1 VKYNIHMKKI
11 CLVIALALFSI
22 QAYAGSCPDGSDP
35 VRSISADGTY
45 FVYNCGNNN
54 NEQKSSSTTS
64 LITEINPVNY
74 SGWEQLSNTMT
85 GLSNYNFQ
93 YLNDSTKSRRGS
105 HYQLFELRDGDCGS
119 YVGWDDCAN
128 DRERVEFTA
137 DPFLPPRGKQCMA
150 FSIMLDEN
158 FTLGPFNQTA
168 LAQIQQTGGPT
179 GFMEGFKSNPGVLM
193 FHAQEGYYDFDW
205 LYLHGSRTDI
215 KQTDLKFRLLS
226 LNDMKGKWTDIS
238 FCLDFTKNNMSLWVN
253 GKRKFDINQ
262 PPTGLHLPEAI
273 IFKYGIYRSFVSKH
287 SGSNPTQIVYY
298 DEIRRGSSV
307 EEVDFNINPNLKA
320 ID

>member
-1 VKYNIHMKKI
+1 MYMKKVF
-11 CLVIALALFSI
+11 LVLTLTLFSI

-45 FVYNCGNNN
+45 FVYNCGKNN
-54 NEQKSSSTTS
+54 NEQKSSPSTS

-74 SGWEQLSNTMT
+74 SGWEQLSNSMT
-85 GLSNYNFQ
+85 GLSKHNFQ

-105 HYQLFELRDGDCGS
+105 QYQRFELRDGDCGA
-119 YVGWDDCAN
+119 YEGWDDCAN

-158 FTLGPFNQTA
+158 FTLGSLHPTA
-168 LAQIQQTGGPT
+168 LAQIQQKGGPT

-238 FCLDFTKNNMSLWVN
+238 FCLGLCKKQYVSL
-253 GKRKFDINQ
+253 G
-262 PPTGLHLPEAI
+262 
-273 IFKYGIYRSFVSKH
+273 
-287 SGSNPTQIVYY
+287 
-298 DEIRRGSSV
+298 
-307 EEVDFNINPNLKA
+307 
-320 ID
+320 

>member
-1 VKYNIHMKKI
+1 MKK
-11 CLVIALALFSI
+11 LFLILILSFLSAQSI
-22 QAYAGSCPDGSDP
+22 AGSCPDGSDP

-45 FVYNCGNNN
+45 FVFNCGNNN

-64 LITEINPVNY
+64 LITEINPVNH

-85 GLSNYNFQ
+85 GLSSHNFQ
-93 YLNDSTKSRRGS
+93 YLNDSTKSRRGNQ
-105 HYQLFELRDGDCGS
+105 YQRFELRDGDCGS
-119 YVGWDDCAN
+119 FSDWDDCAN
-128 DRERVEFTA
+128 DRQRVEFTA
-137 DPFLPPRGKQCMA
+137 DPFLPPKGNQCMA
-150 FSIMLDEN
+150 FSIMLDDS
-158 FTLGPFNQTA
+158 FVTMDSSPTA
-168 LAQIQQTGGPT
+168 LGQIQQKGGPT
-179 GFMEGFKSNPGVLM
+179 GFMEGFKSQPGVLM

-226 LNDMKGKWTDIS
+226 LDDMKGKWTDIS
-238 FCLDFTKNNMSLWVN
+238 FCLDFVKNNMSLWVN

-262 PPTGLHLPEAI
+262 PPTGLHMPESI
-273 IFKYGIYRSFVSKH
+273 FFKYGIYQSFVSKH
-287 SGSNPTQIVYY
+287 SGSTPTQIVYY

-307 EEVDFNINPNLKA
+307 EEVDLNINPNLKV

>member
-1 VKYNIHMKKI
+1 MKYNIHVKKI

-74 SGWEQLSNTMT
+74 SGWEQFSNSMT

-105 HYQLFELRDGDCGS
+105 QYQLFELRDGDCGS
-119 YVGWDDCAN
+119 YEGWDDCAN

-158 FTLGPFNQTA
+158 FTLGSFNQTA
-168 LAQIQQTGGPT
+168 LAQIQQRGGPT
-179 GFMEGFKSNPGVLM
+179 GFMEGFKSQPGVLM

-226 LNDMKGKWTDIS
+226 LDDMKGKWTD
-238 FCLDFTKNNMSLWVN
+238 CLLYTSD
-253 GKRKFDINQ
+253 
-262 PPTGLHLPEAI
+262 AA
-273 IFKYGIYRSFVSKH
+273 
-287 SGSNPTQIVYY
+287 
-298 DEIRRGSSV
+298 DE
-307 EEVDFNINPNLKA
+307 
-320 ID
+320 

>member
-1 VKYNIHMKKI
+1 MKKI

-64 LITEINPVNY
+64 LITEINPVNH

-85 GLSNYNFQ
+85 GLSSHNFQ
-93 YLNDSTKSRRGS
+93 YLNDSTKSRRGNQ
-105 HYQLFELRDGDCGS
+105 YQRFELRDGDCGS
-119 YVGWDDCAN
+119 FSDWDDCAN
-128 DRERVEFTA
+128 DRQRVEFTA
-137 DPFLPPRGKQCMA
+137 DPFLPPKGNQCMA
-150 FSIMLDEN
+150 FSIMLDDS
-158 FTLGPFNQTA
+158 FVTMDSSPTA
-168 LAQIQQTGGPT
+168 LGQIQQKGGPT
-179 GFMEGFKSNPGVLM
+179 GFMEGFKSQPGVLM

-226 LNDMKGKWTDIS
+226 LDDMKGKWTDIS
-238 FCLDFTKNNMSLWVN
+238 FCLDFAKNNMSLWVD

-262 PPTGLHLPEAI
+262 PPTGLHMPESI
-273 IFKYGIYRSFVSKH
+273 FFKYGIYQSFVSKH
-287 SGSNPTQIVYY
+287 SGSTPTQIVYY

-307 EEVDFNINPNLKA
+307 EEVDLNINPNLKV

>member
-1 VKYNIHMKKI
+1 MKKI
-11 CLVIALALFSI
+11 CLVIVLALFSI

-64 LITEINPVNY
+64 LITEINPVNH

-85 GLSNYNFQ
+85 GISSHNFQ

-137 DPFLPPRGKQCMA
+137 SPLPPVGKQCMA

-158 FTLGPFNQTA
+158 FTLGSFNQTA
-168 LAQIQQTGGPT
+168 LAQIQQRGGPT

-238 FCLDFTKNNMSLWVN
+238 FCLDFTKNNMSLWVD

-262 PPTGLHLPEAI
+262 PPTGLHMPESI
-273 IFKYGIYRSFVSKH
+273 FFKYGIYQSFVSKH
-287 SGSNPTQIVYY
+287 SGSTPTQIVYY

-307 EEVDFNINPNLKA
+307 EEVDLNINPNLKV